1 MVSRSSAGNKEE
13 EEVGGDS
20 EGSSLDIWE
29 LLLTIH
35 KRREMEVAAWVY
47 CRAGRGAW
55 DVGEKQGVNCRSV
68 DIARKEGKTRRRHP
82 EALLRRLGLG
92 EQGEWR
98 RARKLYPWEGSA
110 PYNSYGNNIKGNSRR
125 VRPLLCKS
133 WREKRMNGQVETGD
147 PELLGLQGTVVCG
160 A

>member
-1 MVSRSSAGNKEE
+1 MRGVGWERMAQQRDEGHDGRSHLGGRRLVSRSSAGNKEE

-29 LLLTIH
+29 RLLTIH

-68 DIARKEGKTRRRHP
+68 DTARKEGKTRRRRP

-98 RARKLYPWEGSA
+98 RARKLYP
-110 PYNSYGNNIKGNSRR
+110 
-125 VRPLLCKS
+125 
-133 WREKRMNGQVETGD
+133 
-147 PELLGLQGTVVCG
+147 
-160 A
+160 